1 MTFGTVRGRVSI
13 GSEGMPHTMSERR
26 IVVVT
31 GGSAGVG
38 RAVVREFA
46 EHGYDVAI
54 LARGEAGLQAAA
66 ADVERLG
73 GRALSL
79 ECDAPA
85 LDEVEGAAKPGE
97 ARLGPGAGWVNRP
110 FGP

>member
-38 RAVVREFA
+38 RAVVREFG

-54 LARGEAGLQAAA
+54 LARGDAGLAAA
-66 ADVERLG
+66 ADDVRSHG
-73 GRALSL
+73 GRALPI
-79 ECDAPA
+79 ECDVSS
-85 LDEVEGAAKPGE
+85 LDEVRLAAKRVE
-97 ARLGPGAGWVNRP
+97 AELGP
-110 FGP
+110 